1 MVELGKRLSKGYI
14 YVKAVLD
21 DILSVIILQFSK
33 FWITLKLYKL

>member
-21 DILSVIILQFSK
+21 DILSVYYPSVF
-33 FWITLKLYKL
+33 